1 MLSIKQYELL
11 QKKVLIH
18 EGGCIVY
25 TVLCSLG
32 KLADS
37 TLSVSINMIKKGVVL
52 NSDHMENYLTTS
64 QNIMDL
70 SIGIIFFQA
79 FLEFYIHPPA
89 WIGPGYRM
97 EQPNIRRK
105 LVHSAGRQ

>member
-1 MLSIKQYELL
+1 MGVDVKFSLF
-11 QKKVLIH
+11 
-18 EGGCIVY
+18 
-25 TVLCSLG
+25 LCSLG

-37 TLSVSINMIKKGVVL
+37 TLSIYINIIKKGVVF
-52 NSDHMENYLTTS
+52 NSDHLENSLITS

-97 EQPNIRRK
+97 EQPNILRK